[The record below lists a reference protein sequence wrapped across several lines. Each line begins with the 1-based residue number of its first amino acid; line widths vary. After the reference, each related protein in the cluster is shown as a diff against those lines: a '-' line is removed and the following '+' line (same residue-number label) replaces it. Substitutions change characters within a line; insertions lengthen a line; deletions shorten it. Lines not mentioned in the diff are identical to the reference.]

1 MRWLRGLL
9 PNDVTPVVASLLA
22 VFASLMIG
30 GVVIV
35 AAGENPFIAYYE
47 LVRGAVGDID
57 ALTSTMARQVPMLL
71 TGLSWVVAFQAG
83 LISLG
88 SEGQLYMGGLAAG
101 IAGYL
106 IDLPSVIM
114 IPYLILVGAVAG
126 GLYGLLAGWLRT
138 AFQIPELLSTLMMN
152 YIATFFT
159 AYMVVG
165 PFRDQ
170 SPSANMLPKTQRIVE
185 NADLP
190 TLIAGTRL
198 HLGFFIAI
206 GLTVL
211 LWWFLMRTRRGYEFR
226 MHGYNPAF
234 AEYAGIDHP
243 RLVHQA
249 MFLSGGLAGIAGA
262 IEVMGVHYRFIDQF
276 SPGYGFD
283 GIAAAILGNSTPV
296 GTFLSSLFFSALRTG
311 AMGMDRNTHVPFEL
325 RNVVQAMIIFFIASN
340 LFVNYRAIWKRWTD
354 WWNRGSKSA
363 GKEGQS
369 KDGSAA

>member
-9 PNDVTPVVASLLA
+9 PADVTPLVASLLA
-22 VFASLMIG
+22 VVASLFIG
-30 GVVIV
+30 AIVILAV
-35 AAGENPFIAYYE
+35 GENPLLAYYE
-47 LVRGAVGDID
+47 LLRGAIGNVD
-57 ALTSTMARQVPMLL
+57 AITSTMARQVPMLL
-71 TGLSWVVAFQAG
+71 TGLAWVVAFQAG

-101 IAGYL
+101 IAGYM
-106 IDLPSVIM
+106 IDLPAVIM
-114 IPYLILVGAVAG
+114 IPYVILVGAVAG

-138 AFQIPELLSTLMMN
+138 AFRIPELLSTLMMN
-152 YIATFFT
+152 YIAIFFT
-159 AYMVVG
+159 GYMVVG
-165 PFRDQ
+165 PFRDR
-170 SPSANMLPKTQRIVE
+170 SPDANMLPKTQRIVE

-198 HLGFFIAI
+198 HLGFFVAI

-226 MHGYNPAF
+226 MHGLNPAF
-234 AEYAGIDHP
+234 AEYAGIDRP

-249 MFLSGGLAGIAGA
+249 MFMSGGLAGVAGA

-283 GIAAAILGNSTPV
+283 GIAAAILGNSTPI
-296 GTFLSSLFFSALRTG
+296 GTFFSSLFFSALRTG
-311 AMGMDRNTHVPFEL
+311 AMGMDRNTQVPFEL

-340 LFVNYRAIWKRWTD
+340 LFINYRQIWKRWTGGRG
-354 WWNRGSKSA
+354 NRVT
-363 GKEGQS
+363 GKGGEA
-369 KDGSAA
+369 KDGSVA